1 MPLKAYRN
9 LLLLPLLLALGACH
23 MVVLDPSGHVA
34 MQERDL
40 LIASTVL
47 MLLIIVPVLVLTAVI
62 AWRYR
67 HSRREQSDY
76 DPDWEHSLH
85 LEFAIWAAPLMIII
99 ALGALTWIGTH
110 KLDPYRPLEAK
121 AASATA
127 PGNKKMLNIDVVSLD
142 WRWLFLYPDY
152 GIATVNQVAAPV
164 NVPIHFRLTSQTV
177 MNSFYVPALAGQIYT
192 MAGMKTDLHAVIN
205 KVGSYRGFSANISGD
220 GFTDMRFRF
229 LGMTKAGFSKWVKK
243 VKAQGGQ
250 LSPAAYQ
257 VLTKPIR
264 NAPVHYYAAYAP
276 NLFYKIVHRCVAP
289 GITCP
294 PYVAKASQGHAAGS
308 QAGHPVQA
316 GSRAAV
322 DAAPRVADEN

>member
-1 MPLKAYRN
+1 MKAYRN
-9 LLLLPLLLALGACH
+9 LLLLPLLLGLGACH

-40 LIASTVL
+40 LIASTLL

-67 HSRREQSDY
+67 HSREQQSDY

-85 LEFAIWAAPLMIII
+85 LELAIWAAPLIIII

-127 PGNKKMLNIDVVSLD
+127 PGNKKALNIDVVSLD

-164 NVPIHFRLTSQTV
+164 DVPIHFRLTSQTV

-205 KVGSYRGFSANISGD
+205 KVGNYKGFSANISGD

-229 LGMTKAGFSKWVKK
+229 LGMTTAEFSKWVKK
-243 VKAQGGQ
+243 AKSRGDR
-250 LSPAAYQ
+250 LSPKAYEA
-257 VLTKPIR
+257 LTKPIR

-289 GITCP
+289 GVTCP
-294 PYVAKASQGHAAGS
+294 TYVATARRGAASGTRTGRLAQTGSHAA
-308 QAGHPVQA
+308 AN
-316 GSRAAV
+316 
-322 DAAPRVADEN
+322 AAPRVADEN